1 MLKNHRAIINRNLNL
16 RKELIME
23 WYWWVVLVIGILAIP
38 LKVKFL
44 KNYKKRNEKNNEDEW
59 DD

>member
-1 MLKNHRAIINRNLNL
+1 
-16 RKELIME
+16 ME
-23 WYWWVVLVIGILAIP
+23 WYWWVVLVIGILVIP